1 MLCNT
6 RPSRQRQRQRQRGF
20 TLLEML
26 AVIVLLAIV
35 ASVVVR
41 QIGGGMEKGKFDAG
55 KTQLSTLGMK
65 VDAYEL
71 DVGTLPASLDDL
83 LHKPASAEGW
93 HGPYAKPSDL
103 KDPFGHSFGYRNPGE
118 HGRYDLVFYGQDGKP
133 GGDGYK
139 GDVGNWQ

>member
-6 RPSRQRQRQRQRGF
+6 SPRRFRQRGF

-41 QIGGGMEKGKFDAG
+41 QIGGGMEKGKFGAG
-55 KTQLSTLGMK
+55 KTQLATLGMK

-71 DVGTLPASLDDL
+71 DVGTLPNSLDAL
-83 LHKPASAEGW
+83 LNKPDGTTGW

-103 KDPFGHSFGYRNPGE
+103 KDPFGHSFGYLNPGK

-139 GDVGNWQ
+139 ADVGNWQ